1 MDTEVASHVLTRC
14 PIDALVAYKS
24 CSKQCRLDVL
34 AALAS
39 AGHLACLLHSVPNH
53 PTQGA
58 FECYGWHKSLQRHNG
73 RWVYKYPTIG
83 GCMATLDEARSARDC
98 VSASVLLSGLEQKVR
113 SRGLVR
119 KNHYDDELLDLIG
132 LTLGTSGSA
141 KVVLS
146 VVGVYADSA
155 SWQEFHGSRKIITLS
170 LVDTAA
176 ADQGRGSEF
185 MMQFS
190 QAFDQEIQPDQMC
203 FANIVRADVID
214 KAMTHA
220 AWPSNLSPSS
230 FVASLVFTG
239 LRAHATYESDRGGGR
254 ALSTSTMPAHEAQ
267 GWRDVYDASLAA
279 AIVDFATAP
288 GPCVKCDNRTVSP
301 ASSHAFPG
309 LEAAMDEGC
318 VKKAHLTKTP
328 RSIHGG
334 DAFGSLSTYL
344 GVQLNFSVDSN
355 AHQVKIFDTLSSFLL
370 GDDYEGFANDDE
382 LFSNAFGGDMPSAD
396 DDDDVVSDN
405 ASDDG
410 MRGLGSHTRAA
421 LQAAREERESS
432 IGRGPK
438 PDPLYDEE
446 DELEDD
452 QDQRGS
458 SDEENDEVVSINN
471 SSDGE
476 EEEAEEIR
484 HGFGYGGGPYSR
496 NDRLQ
501 LGEDWEG
508 GGDED
513 GFATED
519 EDVEMEAWIE
529 KDEDDVEEEESGAW
543 RGEDNFVGALT
554 SRLDASF
561 VNTGRRKRHKRATPS
576 PPADAPE
583 EFDTTWH
590 QTMGY

>member
-1 MDTEVASHVLTRC
+1 
-14 PIDALVAYKS
+14 
-24 CSKQCRLDVL
+24 
-34 AALAS
+34 
-39 AGHLACLLHSVPNH
+39 
-53 PTQGA
+53 
-58 FECYGWHKSLQRHNG
+58 
-73 RWVYKYPTIG
+73 
-83 GCMATLDEARSARDC
+83 
-98 VSASVLLSGLEQKVR
+98 
-113 SRGLVR
+113 
-119 KNHYDDELLDLIG
+119 
-132 LTLGTSGSA
+132 
-141 KVVLS
+141 
-146 VVGVYADSA
+146 
-155 SWQEFHGSRKIITLS
+155 
-170 LVDTAA
+170 
-176 ADQGRGSEF
+176 
-185 MMQFS
+185 
-190 QAFDQEIQPDQMC
+190 
-203 FANIVRADVID
+203 
-214 KAMTHA
+214 
-220 AWPSNLSPSS
+220 
-230 FVASLVFTG
+230 
-239 LRAHATYESDRGGGR
+239 
-254 ALSTSTMPAHEAQ
+254 MPAHEAQ

-421 LQAAREERESS
+421 LQAGREERESS

-476 EEEAEEIR
+476 EEEEAEEIR

-501 LGEDWEG
+501 LGDDLEG
-508 GGDED
+508 EGDED

-529 KDEDDVEEEESGAW
+529 QDEDDVEEEESGAW

-590 QTMGY
+590 QTMGC